1 MAVISGSEELTKGK
15 MKKGK
20 SASSPAKRNNCPGV
34 RLVGGRIYDSVQGKT
49 CHQCRQKT
57 MDFMVGCKNM
67 GKDKPCPMHLCHK
80 CLLNRKK
87 RGCEPTG
94 QLVRTAKAT
103 GYSSVSDLL
112 QIAGIN
118 NNDQIKS
125 LKDMNASWKKIN
137 TSKNEE
143 SIVSSENSGKEN
155 CIEEVIDINVNPL
168 DLPKNPSDKQSAGCK
183 RKKVN
188 EKPDDTLS
196 KDNVVNELDGPH
208 DGEKKQKKLMQGQLE
223 SEFDSKRGA
232 AASAKETLS
241 EESQDFTKNKEV
253 SLRECS
259 VKDNTLAKSDLCALT
274 PLPQGT
280 GVTAIGDIDLQ
291 SEDILDIKKGQP
303 EAVLRDIMQGRS
315 SRRGKCSLTIQ
326 FLNNLLSSLK
336 GEEEER
342 FSAETS
348 TEGKNS
354 WYAELK
360 MLISESPSVSRT
372 MGLHSLGND
381 VEEFENLNPSEK
393 LKILNFICDE
403 ILETAKI
410 RDWMDNQNSKFAEK
424 AKEAKE
430 KVTAAKDEEKRL
442 KKKMQDEIAQAIIA
456 KNGAPFSISE
466 HDAIVSQIKH
476 ETAEA
481 HACVVES
488 QNTRSKYNKNSEA
501 VRTEPF
507 FSGTDGNVYWRL
519 KCYGDK
525 SILLSQDV
533 GAGNTA
539 ASDEKWFAFDVEQK
553 EIIEKRINYL
563 RLVIRNG
570 RGISVVVDVGFNM
583 YGRNN
588 AEFFENIYPYK
599 TRHEQFSG
607 GPKRPRDEPSENV
620 HNEENP
626 RHSTRQRTS
635 TSFGLDFVTFL
646 LENEPQTFKEAM
658 VSSDSSFWKEAVNSK
673 IDSILSNHTW
683 ELVDLPPGNK
693 PLGSKWIFK
702 RKMKVSGI
710 MDKYKARL
718 VVKGFKQKESLDYFD
733 TYSPVIRITSI
744 RMLIALA
751 AVYGFEIHQMD
762 VKTAVLNGELEEEIY
777 MEQPEGFVV
786 LGKENKVCKLIK
798 SLYGLKQAPKQWH
811 SKFDQTML
819 ANGFKINE
827 CDKCVYIKDTP
838 NHQVIVCLSV
848 DDMLIISRD
857 IFDINATKRMLE
869 SKFDMKDVGVADVI
883 LGIRIHRTSQGLT
896 LS

>member
-15 MKKGK
+15 MRKGK

-80 CLLNRKK
+80 CLLNRYGEIAEEVSLLEDWKCPKCRDICNCSLCMKK

-125 LKDMNASWKKIN
+125 LKDMNASRKKIN

-208 DGEKKQKKLMQGQLE
+208 DGEKKQKKLMQGQPE

-291 SEDILDIKKGQP
+291 SEDVGNALQFLEFCVVFGKASNLILDIKKGQP

-381 VEEFENLNPSEK
+381 VEEFENLNPAEK

-488 QNTRSKYNKNSEA
+488 QNTHSKYNKNSEA

-539 ASDEKWFAFDVEQK
+539 ASDEKWSAFDVEQK

-563 RLVIRNG
+563 RLKMNL
-570 RGISVVVDVGFNM
+570 
-583 YGRNN
+583 
-588 AEFFENIYPYK
+588 K
-599 TRHEQFSG
+599 
-607 GPKRPRDEPSENV
+607 
-620 HNEENP
+620 
-626 RHSTRQRTS
+626 
-635 TSFGLDFVTFL
+635 
-646 LENEPQTFKEAM
+646 TFKEAM
-658 VSSDSSFWKEAVNSK
+658 VSSDSSFWKEAVNSE

-718 VVKGFKQKESLDYFD
+718 VVKGFKQKCLDYFD

-751 AVYGFEIHQMD
+751 AVYGLEIHQMD
-762 VKTAVLNGELEEEIY
+762 VKTAFLNGELEEEIY

-811 SKFDQTML
+811 AKFDQTML

-827 CDKCVYIKDTP
+827 CDKCVYIKDIP

-857 IFDINATKRMLE
+857 ISNINATKRMLE

-896 LS
+896 LSQSHYIKNVFDKFKYMEFGIAKTPLDVSFAL